1 VPIYGI
7 TFLDILGFTILIP
20 LLPFVAKRFG
30 APDVVAGALVAT
42 TAVCA
47 TLASPLWGAL
57 SDRFGRKRALL
68 GSQCTSFVAYLL
80 IAFAGGIPMLF
91 LSRAI
96 EGLGGGNLGI
106 ANAYVADVTTAEQRP
121 QALAYATAA
130 FGAGF
135 LVGPILSGSLARFG
149 FAVPFFAAAA
159 LQVVNALLTL
169 ALLPESHAPA
179 PSARVG
185 FAEVRAIAREPG
197 IANVLWR
204 RFLYIF
210 AFTSFFT
217 TFSLYVNARFGS
229 DAATASALLALAG
242 GVGAL
247 TQIFFVGPLA
257 KRYGIRATAIGAFAL
272 GIVAYALLGIVNGIA
287 AFVVT
292 IALWALSGS
301 LLRPVLDAR
310 IAELAP
316 ASSRGV
322 VLGFGDSLDN
332 FSLVFAPTIGAAI
345 VGIAPRLAG
354 VVPACALAAG
364 AWLTA
369 RDRATSRTR

>member
-1 VPIYGI
+1 MPIYGI

-42 TAVCA
+42 TAACA
-47 TLASPLWGAL
+47 TLASPAWGAIG
-57 SDRFGRKRALL
+57 DRFGRKRALL
-68 GSQCTSFVAYLL
+68 GSQCASFVAYLM
-80 IAFAGGIPMLF
+80 IAFAGGIPLLF

-106 ANAYVADVTTAEQRP
+106 ANAYVADVTTVEQRP
-121 QALAYATAA
+121 QALAFATAA

-135 LVGPILSGSLARFG
+135 IVGPILSGALARFG
-149 FAVPFFAAAA
+149 FAVPFFVAAA
-159 LQVVNALLTL
+159 LQAVNTILTL
-169 ALLPESHAPA
+169 TLLPESHAPA
-179 PSARVG
+179 ANARVRLS
-185 FAEVRAIAREPG
+185 EVREIAREPG

-217 TFSLYVNARFGS
+217 TFSLYANARFGS
-229 DAATASALLALAG
+229 DAGTASALLAVAG
-242 GVGAL
+242 GVGAIA
-247 TQIFFVGPLA
+247 QIFFVGPLA
-257 KRYGIRATAIGAFAL
+257 KRYGIRSTSLGAFAL
-272 GIVAYALLGIVNGIA
+272 GIVAYALLGVVNVIG
-287 AFVVT
+287 AFVLT

-301 LLRPVLDAR
+301 LLRPMLDAR

-316 ASSRGV
+316 AAARGI

-332 FSLVFAPTIGAAI
+332 FALVFAPTIGAAI

-354 VVPACALAAG
+354 VVPAFALAAG

-369 RDRATSRTR
+369 RDRITSRTR

>member
-30 APDVVAGALVAT
+30 APDIVAGALVTT

-47 TLASPLWGAL
+47 TLASPVWGAI

-68 GSQCTSFVAYLL
+68 GSQCASFVAYLA
-80 IAFAGGIPMLF
+80 IAFAGGIPLLF

-121 QALAYATAA
+121 QALAFATAA

-135 LVGPILSGSLARFG
+135 IVGPILSGALARFG
-149 FAVPFFAAAA
+149 FAVPFFTAAA
-159 LQVVNALLTL
+159 LQIVNAILTL
-169 ALLPESHAPA
+169 ALLPESHARTAKP
-179 PSARVG
+179 RVG
-185 FAEVRAIAREPG
+185 FAEVREIAREPG
-197 IANVLWR
+197 IANALWR

-229 DAATASALLALAG
+229 GAGTASALFAVAG
-242 GVGAL
+242 GVGAM
-247 TQIFFVGPLA
+247 TQIFFARPLA
-257 KRYGIRATAIGAFAL
+257 TRYGIRNTALGAFAL

-287 AFVVT
+287 AFVGT
-292 IALWALSGS
+292 IVLWALSGS
-301 LLRPVLDAR
+301 LLRPMLDAR

-316 ASSRGV
+316 ASSRGI

-332 FSLVFAPTIGAAI
+332 LSLVLAPTIGAAI

-354 VVPACALAAG
+354 VVPACALAVG
-364 AWLTA
+364 AWLTT

>member
-1 VPIYGI
+1 
-7 TFLDILGFTILIP
+7 
-20 LLPFVAKRFG
+20 
-30 APDVVAGALVAT
+30 
-42 TAVCA
+42 
-47 TLASPLWGAL
+47 
-57 SDRFGRKRALL
+57 
-68 GSQCTSFVAYLL
+68 
-80 IAFAGGIPMLF
+80 
-91 LSRAI
+91 
-96 EGLGGGNLGI
+96 
-106 ANAYVADVTTAEQRP
+106 
-121 QALAYATAA
+121 
-130 FGAGF
+130 
-135 LVGPILSGSLARFG
+135 
-149 FAVPFFAAAA
+149 
-159 LQVVNALLTL
+159 LQVVNAILTL

-179 PSARVG
+179 PNARVG
-185 FAEVRAIAREPG
+185 FAEVREIAREPG

-229 DAATASALLALAG
+229 DAATASALLAVAG

-247 TQIFFVGPLA
+247 AQIFFVGPLA
-257 KRYGIRATAIGAFAL
+257 KRYGISGTALGAFAL

-332 FSLVFAPTIGAAI
+332 FSLIFAPTLGAAI